1 MENNKWLPF
10 SQDKSINFTFQTL
23 NFSDYSKY
31 SNQKFLLMEQ
41 KSSFFWDGSFENSFY
56 SLPSTLLVSL
66 ILMGL
71 FYLTFDYRISRYFRP
86 YSLFFTFYVLTFEN
100 DISYLSFLSFSNAM
114 NLFSYKFQDKIG
126 HIIWVFVFFLLILFC
141 VGGFFLSRILYKKL

>member
-1 MENNKWLPF
+1 
-10 SQDKSINFTFQTL
+10 
-23 NFSDYSKY
+23 
-31 SNQKFLLMEQ
+31 MEQ

-56 SLPSTLLVSL
+56 SLPSKLLVSL

-71 FYLTFDYRISRYFRP
+71 FYLTFDYRISRHFRP
-86 YSLFFTFYVLTFEN
+86 YSFFFTIYVLTFEN

-114 NLFSYKFQDKIG
+114 NLFSFKFQDKIG